1 MSGAFE
7 AAGGWSIAF
16 GAHEGIKFQA
26 VTCGECWVA
35 LEGTDKAVR
44 LMAGDC
50 LLLPHGR
57 PFRIASDLTLPPI
70 DFSAFSGGVE
80 NGITSF
86 NGGGE
91 FMSIGGYFT
100 LVGDHTSILLGLL
113 PPIVHIRGESQTV
126 LRWCLERLS
135 IELRNPQPGGFLV
148 AQQLASL
155 MLVQSLRLHLAD
167 GTIAGVGWL
176 SALANKHMNVAI
188 QAMHASPSR
197 RWTLQLLAEVAG
209 MSRTAFALKFKATV
223 GVSVMDYL
231 TRWRMLLAS
240 DRIIHSEDSI
250 SSIAISSGYE
260 SESAFSTAFK
270 RVVGVSPRQYS
281 RQHQKE
287 SFRRA
292 CRSDS
297 E

>member
-1 MSGAFE
+1 MDPLSEVLSLLKLRSYMSGAFE

-148 AQQLASL
+148 AQQL
-155 MLVQSLRLHLAD
+155 VV
-167 GTIAGVGWL
+167 TIAPGGRNDRGRWL
-176 SALANKHMNVAI
+176 ALRSCKQTYERRNPS
-188 QAMHASPSR
+188 HAC
-197 RWTLQLLAEVAG
+197 Q
-209 MSRTAFALKFKATV
+209 
-223 GVSVMDYL
+223 
-231 TRWRMLLAS
+231 
-240 DRIIHSEDSI
+240 
-250 SSIAISSGYE
+250 SIATLDI
-260 SESAFSTAFK
+260 AIT
-270 RVVGVSPRQYS
+270 
-281 RQHQKE
+281 
-287 SFRRA
+287 
-292 CRSDS
+292 C
-297 E
+297 